1 MIKDDN
7 LKKILIP
14 IFLILFI
21 ILGNVS
27 HSSNMF
33 LFHELSFWGFL
44 ATIIFTLFTTKKKWH
59 AVLILCISIISLIFN
74 LAGISFVTYI
84 YPWSASM
91 NHYACIGTLISTAV
105 FSLLVL
111 IELIKSF
118 DNIYGIKSFN
128 KDVLK
133 MSVSNPYFYIPA
145 IIIVCIMSFFATPTS
160 GFYSVEFV
168 HAIRISSVI
177 LIVMFLR
184 LGRTMSLI
192 KTSGKTFEFTISS
205 LSKGINIV
213 SVIGVLILLVISYF
227 TVDLN
232 MKALDYAI
240 AILYNGLIVL
250 GILLSN
256 SKKTIAFIILICV
269 DTLAAAW
276 THSEALSV
284 FLNPYS
290 VTELAD
296 MALLPVLA
304 LIVFIVF
311 GVISLLNISNNT
323 KFSEMDNKL
332 LNDIGPLFYIMY
344 MLFNTSNKKDKKDQ

>member
-1 MIKDDN
+1 M
-7 LKKILIP
+7 KKIVILIVLT
-14 IFLILFI
+14 FFIL
-21 ILGNVS
+21 LGNFGLS
-27 HSSNMF
+27 ANRF

-118 DNIYGIKSFN
+118 DNIFGIKTLN

-332 LNDIGPLFYIMY
+332 LYDIGPIFYIMY
-344 MLFNTSNKKDKKDQ
+344 MLFNIGNNKNKKDH